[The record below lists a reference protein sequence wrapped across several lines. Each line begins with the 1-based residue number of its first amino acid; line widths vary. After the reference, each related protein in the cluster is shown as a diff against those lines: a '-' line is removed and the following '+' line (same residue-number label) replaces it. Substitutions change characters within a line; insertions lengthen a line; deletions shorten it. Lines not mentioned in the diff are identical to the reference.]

1 MSTWK
6 RLRDRLAKPDFAAS
20 RVLVGLDFDGTLA
33 SIVPT
38 PARAAM
44 SDKTLSLLSALAA
57 RKDTTVAVISGRS
70 LDDIRRLVPVPGVY
84 LAGNHGLQI
93 EGPGLSW
100 RHPQASG
107 FDPDFWKSLEWEVR
121 DIPGTLLEHKR
132 LGVAVH
138 YRQVPPGQVRRLADR
153 LRARL
158 SGARDRYRVL
168 RSKKTFDIRPAVPWD
183 KGHAFNA
190 IRDRL
195 PGGWLG
201 IFVGDD
207 KTDEEGFATLGRRA
221 LTVRVGRVEATAA
234 QFVLS
239 HRGQV
244 DRLMAALAARRVED

>member
-1 MSTWK
+1 VSTWK
-6 RLRDRLAKPDFAAS
+6 RLQDRLSKPDFAAS

-33 SIVPT
+33 DIVPT
-38 PARAAM
+38 PEHAAM
-44 SDKTLSLLSALAA
+44 SAKTLGLLSALAA

-70 LDDIRRLVPVPGVY
+70 LEDIRRLVPVPGVY

-100 RHPQASG
+100 RHPQAAA
-107 FDPDFWKSLEWEVR
+107 FDPAFWKTLEWEVR

-138 YRQVPPGQVRRLADR
+138 YRKVPPRHVRRLSER
-153 LRARL
+153 LRVRL
-158 SGARDRYRVL
+158 GGLRDRYRVL
-168 RSKKTFDIRPAVPWD
+168 RSKKTFDIRPVVPWD

-201 IFVGDD
+201 IFIGDD

-221 LTVRVGRVEATAA
+221 LTVRVGRVESSAA
-234 QFVLS
+234 QFILS

-244 DRLMAALAARRVED
+244 DRLMAALAVRRSGA